1 MVVESSLVLVLVLA
15 GPRGPGQPASHGRL
29 DVQLRAAQRINDDED
44 SRQKMHMLPTILI
57 MTRWWQRSMH
67 VDGLP
72 TERKKNVHLL
82 LEYFK

>member
-44 SRQKMHMLPTILI
+44 SRQKMHMLP
-57 MTRWWQRSMH
+57 Q
-67 VDGLP
+67 
-72 TERKKNVHLL
+72 
-82 LEYFK
+82 F